1 MASRSNQSPWI
12 SFFTVILL
20 VALVATWLF
29 IPRQIVQQAAEAERE
44 QMVRWVGKAANEWI
58 NSRSVELLQE
68 LSREAAKVTSLE
80 MNDAIKEWMID
91 RLYTTLLWCDVFVFR
106 LYSVVIWLL
115 IILPLLLAASAD
127 GFYAREIR
135 KSMFTSQSPLRL
147 RIGSLFFIFSMVLLF
162 AWLFLPV
169 ALPVITAPFL
179 MIMMAFSC
187 WMWVANLQKR
197 I

>member
-106 LYSVVIWLL
+106 LYSIVIWLL

-127 GFYAREIR
+127 GLYSREIR

-147 RIGSLFFIFSMVLLF
+147 RIGSSFFFFGMVLLF
-162 AWLFLPV
+162 TWLFLPV
-169 ALPVITAPFL
+169 PLPVIIAPL
-179 MIMMAFSC
+179 LIIVMAFSC
-187 WMWVANLQKR
+187 WIWVANLQKR